1 MCGIEFLGVCEMLSI
16 QNQPQVQAGQSVS
29 FKGEGD
35 GYHSF
40 AASSPDYF
48 DRADVEAERDEKI
61 DKINESRQGIEDLAD
76 ELENSDNK
84 YMKKAGKGV
93 RLAAS
98 LFGLAATFVM
108 AKYSSKL
115 VIESLKTATKNPA
128 LKNTIEALEKPLGG
142 IAKGVSETASKV
154 MKNRKVLKGIVKLK
168 NSNIGQAAIKLAK
181 NPTVAKIV
189 EPVVNTLKSAKNVK
203 INGASIQSAIE
214 NTMAATT
221 TGSVLVDNLTGRNNG
236 KSTVELATGV

>member
-1 MCGIEFLGVCEMLSI
+1 MLSI
-16 QNQPQVQAGQSVS
+16 QNQPQVQARQAVN

-35 GYHSF
+35 YHSY

-48 DRADVEAERDEKI
+48 DRADAEAERDEKI
-61 DKINESRQGIEDLAD
+61 DKINESRQGFEDLAD

-84 YMKKAGKGV
+84 YAKKAGKGV

-128 LKNTIEALEKPLGG
+128 LKTTIEALEKPLGG

-154 MKNRKVLKGIVKLK
+154 IKNRKVLKGIVKLK

-189 EPVVNTLKSAKNVK
+189 EPIANTLKSMKNVK

>member
-1 MCGIEFLGVCEMLSI
+1 MLSI

-93 RLAAS
+93 RLAA
-98 LFGLAATFVM
+98 TFVM

-115 VIESLKTATKNPA
+115 VIESFKTATKNPA
-128 LKNTIEALEKPLGG
+128 LKTTIEALEKPLGG